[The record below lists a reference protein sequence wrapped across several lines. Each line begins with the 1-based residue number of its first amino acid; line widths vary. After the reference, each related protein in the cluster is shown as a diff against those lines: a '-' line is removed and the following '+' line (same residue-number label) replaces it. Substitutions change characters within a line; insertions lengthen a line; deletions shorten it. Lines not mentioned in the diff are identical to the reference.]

1 MNLHLSPRE
10 PGIREQLQREAAE
23 TEQDAETRRRSRIR
37 LWLILAAVLAGVA
50 LFAWL
55 LILRAGAGKPTAPES
70 GPPPVSVIVP
80 GQTPVADRV
89 AAVGSITAR
98 RDMPVG
104 VVGEGGSVSRILV
117 EAGQYV
123 RAGQVMAELDSSV
136 QRAQLQQLEA
146 SVVQAQADARLAQ
159 SELDRAQAL
168 VARGFI
174 SKADIDR
181 RTATRDSANARVA
194 VARAQVREMQAR
206 IGRLAIRS
214 PEGGLVLARNVEP
227 GQVVS
232 PGSGAL
238 YRVASG
244 GRLEVRAQIAEQDMV
259 HLKTGQPVVVTPV
272 GSSTEYAGNVWM
284 LEPAIDPQTR
294 LGTARVALPASPDLR
309 VGGFAN
315 VVIDGAIRPRPIV
328 PQSAIQ
334 SDQDGSYVLIV
345 APDDSVR
352 RQPVTIGSVNTA
364 GIAIASGL
372 TGAEKVVTV
381 AAPFLHVGEKVKP
394 VIEKAASPAAAPAAS
409 APAAKG

>member
-10 PGIREQLQREAAE
+10 PGIREQLERDAAGTAQE
-23 TEQDAETRRRSRIR
+23 RDGERRRLHPRF
-37 LWLILAAVLAGVA
+37 WLILGAVLAGVA
-50 LFAWL
+50 LLAWL
-55 LILRAGAGKPTAPES
+55 LIMRANAGKPTTPDT
-70 GPPPVSVIVP
+70 GPPPVSVLVP
-80 GQTPVADRV
+80 GLTPVADRV
-89 AAVGSITAR
+89 AAVGSINAR

-104 VVGEGGSVSRILV
+104 VVGEGGAVSRILV

-123 RAGQVMAELDSSV
+123 RAGQVMAEIDSSV

-174 SKADIDR
+174 SKADIER

-194 VARAQVREMQAR
+194 VARAQVKEMQAR

-232 PGSGAL
+232 PGTGAL
-238 YRVASG
+238 YRVAAG
-244 GRLEVRAQIAEQDMV
+244 GQLEVRAQIAEQDMM
-259 HLKTGQPVVVTPV
+259 HLKANQPVVVTPV
-272 GSSTEYAGNVWM
+272 GSMTQYAGNVWM

-294 LGTARVALPASPDLR
+294 LGTARVSLPASPDLR

-315 VVIDGAIRPRPIV
+315 VVIDGAVRQRPVV
-328 PQSAIQ
+328 PQSAVQ
-334 SDQDGSYVLIV
+334 TDQDGSYVLVI

-352 RQPVTIGSVNTA
+352 RQPVTIGTVSTN
-364 GIAIASGL
+364 GISIATGL
-372 TGAEKVVTV
+372 TGTERVVTV
-381 AAPFLHVGEKVKP
+381 AAPFLHIGEKVKP
-394 VIEKAASPAAAPAAS
+394 VLEKPGAAAASAAAPA
-409 APAAKG
+409 PAKG

>member
-1 MNLHLSPRE
+1 M
-10 PGIREQLQREAAE
+10 
-23 TEQDAETRRRSRIR
+23 
-37 LWLILAAVLAGVA
+37 
-50 LFAWL
+50 
-55 LILRAGAGKPTAPES
+55 
-70 GPPPVSVIVP
+70 
-80 GQTPVADRV
+80 
-89 AAVGSITAR
+89 
-98 RDMPVG
+98 
-104 VVGEGGSVSRILV
+104 
-117 EAGQYV
+117 
-123 RAGQVMAELDSSV
+123 
-136 QRAQLQQLEA
+136 
-146 SVVQAQADARLAQ
+146 VQAQADARLAQ

-232 PGSGAL
+232 PSSGAL
-238 YRVASG
+238 YRVAAG
-244 GRLEVRAQIAEQDMV
+244 GQLEVRAQIAEQDMM
-259 HLKTGQPVVVTPV
+259 HLKAGQPVVVTPV

-315 VVIDGAIRPRPIV
+315 VVIDGAVRQRPVV
-328 PQSAIQ
+328 PQSAVQ
-334 SDQDGSYVLIV
+334 ADQDGNYVLII

-352 RQPVTIGSVNTA
+352 RQPVTIGNVATS

-372 TGAEKVVTV
+372 NGTEKVVTV
-381 AAPFLHVGEKVKP
+381 AAPFLHIGEKVKP
-394 VIEKAASPAAAPAAS
+394 VAQKPAAAGDAPAAAAPAAAVPA
-409 APAAKG
+409 APAKG